1 MNKDPKKISKF
12 KKFSDMSNSEID
24 SNESEDYDL
33 DNLDEYIPGNTNLP
47 KETKKKMVPV
57 SSSKNV
63 KPKFDDN
70 DDEDNDDE
78 DNNSDLNENKKVE
91 FFGKVAKLPK
101 NTLASKGYSFLESVK
116 ISKNTIW
123 YIMIEKQD
131 NELQMVKYNFK
142 KGVDLNSFVNE
153 LKSYYTLKYKDNR
166 PILEKISNIHVEG
179 NDKFSI
185 IKNIP
190 PISINGKKLIS
201 QLTNDLIVLLS
212 K

>member
-12 KKFSDMSNSEID
+12 KKFSDLSNTDID
-24 SNESEDYDL
+24 SNESENYDL
-33 DNLDEYIPGNTNLP
+33 DNLDEYIPGNPNLP
-47 KETKKKMVPV
+47 KESKKKMIPV
-57 SSSKNV
+57 SNSKNI
-63 KPKFDDN
+63 KPKFDD
-70 DDEDNDDE
+70 DDDNEDDNE
-78 DNNSDLNENKKVE
+78 DIDENKKVE
-91 FFGKVAKLPK
+91 FFGKVAKLPN

-153 LKSYYTLKYKDNR
+153 LKSYYTVKYKNNK

-190 PISINGKKLIS
+190 AISINGKKLIS